1 MSSALTRNVN
11 NASQMGGTKK
21 PSDFQLIS
29 SIVTKDSID
38 LIPMHEVLGSGG
50 DEHTTSQADY
60 QAEYTPKGWTRRKS
74 KPLNFDN
81 NQKTSLAYMCP
92 ETTNDSIMSPMM
104 DKCGINDSIGLQ
116 NNAIADEKSM
126 IEVKD
131 QGIGCN

>member
-1 MSSALTRNVN
+1 
-11 NASQMGGTKK
+11 
-21 PSDFQLIS
+21 
-29 SIVTKDSID
+29 
-38 LIPMHEVLGSGG
+38 
-50 DEHTTSQADY
+50 
-60 QAEYTPKGWTRRKS
+60 
-74 KPLNFDN
+74 
-81 NQKTSLAYMCP
+81 MCP